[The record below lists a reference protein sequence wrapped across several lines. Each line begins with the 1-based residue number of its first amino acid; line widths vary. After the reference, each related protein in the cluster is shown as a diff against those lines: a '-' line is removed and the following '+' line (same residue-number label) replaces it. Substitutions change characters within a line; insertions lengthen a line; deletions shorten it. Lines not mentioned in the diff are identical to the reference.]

1 MDYLPQVFK
10 ALGHKRRFEIIELLL
25 ENKELSLEEI
35 ANQLKIPKNT
45 CCRNLKVLERVH
57 LINSKIRNGIAYYSL
72 NRPKDH
78 PYNTPL
84 FNLIKFRKER
94 RQR

>member
-1 MDYLPQVFK
+1 MDYLLQVFK

-25 ENKELSLEEI
+25 EKKQLSLDEI
-35 ANQLKIPKNT
+35 AEQLKIPKNT
-45 CCRNLKVLERVH
+45 CCRNLKVLEKVH
-57 LINSKIRNGIAYYSL
+57 LIDSKIRKGNAYYFL

-84 FNLIKFRKER
+84 FNLIKFRKR
-94 RQR
+94 RRHQ

>member
-1 MDYLPQVFK
+1 MDYLLQVFK
-10 ALGHKRRFEIIELLL
+10 ALGNKRRFEIVELLL
-25 ENKELSLEEI
+25 EKKELSLEDI
-35 ANQLKIPKNT
+35 ASKLKIPKNT

-57 LINSKIRNGIAYYSL
+57 LINSKIRNGVAYYSL
-72 NRPKDH
+72 NHPEDH